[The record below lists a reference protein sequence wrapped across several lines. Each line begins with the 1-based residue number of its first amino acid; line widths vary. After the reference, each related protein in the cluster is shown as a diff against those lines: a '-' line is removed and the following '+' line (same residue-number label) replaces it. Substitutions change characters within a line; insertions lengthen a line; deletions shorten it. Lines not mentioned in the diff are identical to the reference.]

1 MARKASAASNAG
13 NETGHTAKDVL
24 EQQQD
29 GPLHFRAGTEF
40 VESAEAKEVIRGAK
54 SATEKEYNMTLMQG
68 VRLYPKAVFWS
79 VLISTCIAM
88 EGYDVCLINNFYGF
102 PAFQRKYGEKLGPGS
117 YQLTAPWQ
125 SGLSNGANCGEFI
138 GLLIN
143 GWVSERFGYRY
154 VRLLPRWHVVDAEL
168 IVV

>member
-1 MARKASAASNAG
+1 MPRKASAASNAG
-13 NETGHTAKDVL
+13 NVTGHAEKDAV

-40 VESAEAKEVIRGAK
+40 VESAEAKEVVRGAK
-54 SATEKEYNMTLMQG
+54 SATEKEHNMTLMQG

-154 VRLLPRWHVVDAEL
+154 VRFLGWRCTADAQL
-168 IVV
+168 IVI